1 MDKDKTKTILDPETV
16 PLVEIDFM
24 NNTHLEE
31 LSIANALGEQVSQ
44 YQSGDSSENNA
55 SKIAELLHKW
65 LEHTIPHFERENE
78 LMRQTSFPAYRMH
91 SEEHEMAIKRFKAII
106 SSWEDNKDID
116 LISDFIFTQWPNWFN
131 SHVNSMDMMTAKFAV
146 MNGFDPQATVE

>member
-44 YQSGDSSENNA
+44 YQGGDTSENNA
-55 SKIAELLHKW
+55 AKIAELLHKW

-91 SEEHEMAIKRFKAII
+91 SEEHEMAIKRFKAVI

-116 LISDFIFTQWPNWFN
+116 VISDFIFSQWPNWFN
-131 SHVNSMDMMTAKFAV
+131 AHVNSMDMMTAKFAV

>member
-1 MDKDKTKTILDPETV
+1 MSNDQTKTILDPETV

-31 LSIANALGEQVSQ
+31 LTIVNALGEYVSQ
-44 YQSGDSSENNA
+44 YQNGDTSEENS
-55 SKIAELLHKW
+55 SKIAELLHSW

-78 LMRQTSFPAYRMH
+78 LMRQTSFPAYRVH
-91 SEEHEMAIKRFKAII
+91 SEEHEIAIKRFNAVI
-106 SSWEDNKDID
+106 SSWENDKDIN
-116 LISDFIFTQWPNWFN
+116 LISDFIFNQWPNWFN

-146 MNGFDPQATVE
+146 MNGFDPQAIVE